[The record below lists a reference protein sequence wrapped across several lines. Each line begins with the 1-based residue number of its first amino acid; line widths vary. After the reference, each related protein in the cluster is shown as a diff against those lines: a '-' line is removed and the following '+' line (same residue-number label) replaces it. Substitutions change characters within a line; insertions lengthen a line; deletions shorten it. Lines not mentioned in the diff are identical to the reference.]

1 MRQRMWVWV
10 GIGMLVATLI
20 GGVALQGG
28 DRGLLG
34 QGLLMADDGGDRGG
48 GGGGGSRGG
57 GGGGGGGGRP

>member
-1 MRQRMWVWV
+1 MRQKMWVWV

-34 QGLLMADDGGDRGG
+34 PSLLLADGGDNPGG
-48 GGGGGSRGG
+48 GNNCPGKGCR
-57 GGGGGGGGRP
+57 